1 MGAADWMK
9 REEAAFLADY
19 RSAFPA
25 RLGDAVR
32 EVARRLDLDYGGMD
46 CALTSDGRVLVFEAN
61 ATMLIHLNESRDEFP
76 YKHRYVPRI
85 FEAVSRMVARR
96 LGG

>member
-1 MGAADWMK
+1 
-9 REEAAFLADY
+9 
-19 RSAFPA
+19 
-25 RLGDAVR
+25 
-32 EVARRLDLDYGGMD
+32 VARRLDLDYGGMD